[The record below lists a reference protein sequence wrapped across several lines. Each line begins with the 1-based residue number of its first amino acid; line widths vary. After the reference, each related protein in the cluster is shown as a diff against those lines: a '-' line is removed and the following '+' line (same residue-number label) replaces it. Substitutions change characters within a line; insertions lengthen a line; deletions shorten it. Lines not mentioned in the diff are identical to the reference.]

1 MTSTVLTPPAASPTA
16 GRYRWLAAI
25 ACICSALLYLNALDN
40 PYVYDDVRTVLDN
53 PSIGDVGNVQAIV
66 YREMTRPVVNFSYA
80 LDMALWGT
88 PGVDRQEDL
97 RLLAG
102 FHLTNIL
109 LHAINVLLLF
119 QLARLVVQ
127 DLAARGRNQVTARKA
142 TVIAFT
148 TAAGFGMHPMM
159 TESVGYIS
167 GRAEVLC
174 GTFFLL
180 ALMAARRWMRG
191 AGRAWLAVAFSVW
204 VAALLSKEIAA
215 TWPLVLL
222 GYDRLV
228 LESDPARS
236 RRRWRRVLGPLLG
249 LTVALGLVRVAVL
262 VFVENPGDAVVMWSH
277 LLVEIEVAFRY
288 FLLLVWP
295 VGQTIFH
302 QISPPGWPPAPL
314 LLLAIV
320 WLTAWVAVAIR
331 IREREGG
338 IALGMLWF
346 LLLLAPSSA
355 LVLLNLGEPM
365 AEHRVYLASAGFFLT
380 AGFLVARLWA
390 LFDTRTPERR
400 LGLRVALAG
409 LLTVLGGLTVERNTV
424 WSDPL
429 ALWTEATR
437 RAPDVWV
444 PHVMVGELLQNR
456 GAHEDALASYRR
468 AIALRPDE
476 PIPYARLGL
485 CLAELGRLGEAR
497 EAFENALR
505 LDPDSPIGHNGLGA
519 VAMLA
524 GEHDTA
530 RRHYEEAL
538 LRVPDDV
545 AARQSLA
552 LLYET
557 VWHNPGEAVR
567 LCEEVRRIAP
577 ATPGIDACIE
587 RNRARLPA
595 DSR

>member
-1 MTSTVLTPPAASPTA
+1 MTSRVLTTPAAPPTA

-25 ACICSALLYLNALDN
+25 ACLCSALLYLNALDN

-53 PSIGDVGNVQAIV
+53 PSIEDVGNVRAIV

-80 LDMALWGT
+80 LDTALWGT
-88 PGVDRQEDL
+88 PGVDRHQDL

-102 FHLTNIL
+102 FHLTNLL
-109 LHAINVLLLF
+109 LHAINILLLF
-119 QLARLVVQ
+119 HLARLMVG
-127 DLAARGRNQVTARKA
+127 DLAARGRDPVTAGKA

-148 TAAGFGMHPMM
+148 AAAGFGMHPMM

-180 ALMAARRWMRG
+180 ALLAARRWMRG
-191 AGRAWLAVAFSVW
+191 AGRVWLATAFALW

-228 LESDPARS
+228 LETDPARS

-262 VFVENPGDAVVMWSH
+262 VIVENPGGAVVMWSH
-277 LLVEIEVAFRY
+277 GLVEIEAAFRY

-302 QISPPGWPPAPL
+302 QVSPPAWPPAPL
-314 LLLAIV
+314 LLLAAL
-320 WLTAWVAVAIR
+320 WMAAWIAVAVR
-331 IREREGG
+331 VRDREGG

-365 AEHRVYLASAGFFLT
+365 AEHRVYLASAGFFL
-380 AGFLVARLWA
+380 ASGFLVARLWA
-390 LFDTRTPERR
+390 RFDTRTAERR

-409 LLTVLGGLTVERNTV
+409 ILTVLGGLTIERNAV
-424 WSDPL
+424 WADPL
-429 ALWTEATR
+429 ALWTEAAQ

-444 PHVMVGELLQNR
+444 PHVMVGGLLQDR
-456 GAHEDALASYRR
+456 GAGEEAIAAYRR

-476 PIPYARLGL
+476 PIPHARLGL
-485 CLAELGRLGEAR
+485 CLAELGRLDEAR

-505 LDPDSPIGHNGLGA
+505 LDPASPIGHNGLGA

-524 GEHDTA
+524 GHPDSA
-530 RRHYEEAL
+530 RRHYEDAL
-538 LRVPDDV
+538 QHVPDDV

-587 RNRARLPA
+587 RNRARLPV